1 MLQSDFNDEHAMRQH
16 AASLYEKSRQARRSI
31 LRLDTKHDS
40 RNRIIYKSA
49 IQWLDSIIEELQFEE
64 EPKVK

>member
-1 MLQSDFNDEHAMRQH
+1 MLQSDFSDEHAMRQH
-16 AASLYEKSRQARRSI
+16 SYSLYEKAWYTRDAI

-40 RNRIIYKSA
+40 RNRIIYKSS
-49 IQWLDSIIEELQFEE
+49 IQWIDSIIEELQFEE